1 MILAGFIEVENV
13 FCMRQKKQL
22 RFYRTVSF
30 GHLENMQFN
39 RIKQVP
45 CGVANIRLKSPDYS
59 WVIPLNS

>member
-22 RFYRTVSF
+22 RFCRAVSLS
-30 GHLENMQFN
+30 HLTN
-39 RIKQVP
+39 
-45 CGVANIRLKSPDYS
+45 PDYS